1 MIKSTSPPPAKR
13 GRKKGQKLDLINLS
27 SGGSGGRRKP
37 DEENDWKMDKCQN
50 KLQFD
55 KCFDGE
61 DDSSFSSSSISS
73 DESLEFEEKEE
84 NCITD
89 MQGNRII
96 SVGKFTAAVKKSMC
110 CKKCAI
116 DGHRKYIQDFLHFAK
131 EYEEKIQ
138 REEASIFFQDKIER
152 LEWRV
157 EHRKTTS
164 ELYSMFCGKNKQ
176 QSVDDRVCKE
186 FSIAEE
192 TYGLATTM
200 FGLCSK
206 KKIAMSFV
214 LTQTKFQGIGNFMA
228 IQRLKNLP
236 STIKL

>member
-176 QSVDDRVCKE
+176 QSVEDRVCKE

-192 TYGLATTM
+192 TYGLAATL

-206 KKIAMSFV
+206 KKNCHVFRVDAD
-214 LTQTKFQGIGNFMA
+214 
-228 IQRLKNLP
+228 
-236 STIKL
+236 